1 MTRDQVIGAAIFI
14 VCLLILIGYLA
25 DVVIMAVTRMQYS
38 WIASFL
44 EMLGAKLPKPP
55 WGPFWVL
62 IWLIAVPVVIAFCA
76 VMAIGAWIGWTMAT
90 TPPPAPIEELEE
102 ELRGE
107 EEKKE
112 EGKEEERKEGEEEK

>member
-1 MTRDQVIGAAIFI
+1 MTRDQAIGAAIFI

-25 DVVIMAVTRMQYS
+25 DMVIMAVSRMQLS

-44 EMLGAKLPKPP
+44 NLLGAKNVN
-55 WGPFWVL
+55 PFWVL
-62 IWLIAVPVVIAFCA
+62 IWLIAVPVAIAVCA

-102 ELRGE
+102 ELKE

-112 EGKEEERKEGEEEK
+112 EEKEKEGEEGKGE

>member
-14 VCLLILIGYLA
+14 VCLFILIGYLA
-25 DVVIMAVTRMQYS
+25 DMVVMAVTGVKLS
-38 WIASFL
+38 WIASFFN
-44 EMLGAKLPKPP
+44 MLGATNVR
-55 WGPFWVL
+55 PFWVL
-62 IWLIAVPVVIAFCA
+62 IWLIAIPVVIAVCA

-102 ELRGE
+102 ELKE

-112 EGKEEERKEGEEEK
+112 EGEGEEKEEEK